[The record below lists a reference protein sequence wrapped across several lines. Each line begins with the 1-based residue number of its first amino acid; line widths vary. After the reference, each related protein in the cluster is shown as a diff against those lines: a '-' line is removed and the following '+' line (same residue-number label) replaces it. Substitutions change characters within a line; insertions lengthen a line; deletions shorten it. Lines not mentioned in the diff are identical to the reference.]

1 MDIKSLLEAVAVPL
15 AVGVVSYLAGRRK
28 NTVEIKK
35 TEAEIEKME
44 LDKRFEEIE
53 LFEKINKILSAQN
66 IKLEAYISQL
76 ELRIIDLEKTIENQN
91 IEKCKGDSCPTK
103 IEYDK
108 IMASREK
115 RRKKRH
121 VATLAAL
128 DNITTK

>member
-15 AVGVVSYLAGRRK
+15 AVGVISYLAGRRK

-35 TEAEIEKME
+35 TEAEIEKLEM
-44 LDKRFEEIE
+44 DKRFEEIE

-121 VATLAAL
+121 AATLAAL